1 MQCKVMLK
9 IGFNSS
15 KQRLARLAADE
26 GLDTFP
32 NVVMVTGLGT
42 LVLMYFFFVSLPFFH
57 ASDGDESPWNL
68 HPLFQ
73 ILH

>member
-15 KQRLARLAADE
+15 KQRLTRLAADE

-32 NVVMVTGLGT
+32 NTVIVTGLGT
-42 LVLMYFFFVSLPFFH
+42 LVLFFSVSLPFIH
-57 ASDGDESPWNL
+57 ASDGDASPWNL
-68 HPLFQ
+68 HPLFY